1 MTTTRSNPNR
11 KAVRRGPRP
20 SPPMPN
26 LISTKEH
33 RRFCE
38 FADTVRGSRYIG
50 VCYGPAGVGKTLSA
64 HSYARWPEQRPLL
77 EMPHA
82 LADWFHAGA
91 NRPDW
96 HTVLYTPLINTP
108 PGRALTDLT
117 DLTNRHAMVR
127 ARNIDDPKRETN
139 LHGASLY
146 TELVIID
153 ESERLTTRA
162 LEQVR
167 DFYDRSSLGLILIGM
182 PGIEK
187 RLARYP
193 QLYSRIGFVHH
204 YRTLAADELATVLTM
219 AFAHLGLGIPDAIAT
234 EAIAA
239 INRTTAG
246 NFRLVTRLLEQA
258 ERVMKLND
266 GVDRITAEV
275 IDAARDALGI
285 GTS

>member
-1 MTTTRSNPNR
+1 MTTARSNPNR
-11 KAVRRGPRP
+11 KAVRRGPRHT
-20 SPPMPN
+20 PPMPN

-38 FADTVRGSRYIG
+38 FADTVRVSRYIG
-50 VCYGPAGVGKTLSA
+50 LCYGPAGVGKTLSA

-108 PGRALTDLT
+108 PRRALTDLT

-204 YRTLAADELATVLTM
+204 YRTLAADELATVLTVEPG
-219 AFAHLGLGIPDAIAT
+219 APAGGRTAALPAPSLGDGRGHLRPTHAPI
-234 EAIAA
+234 
-239 INRTTAG
+239 AG
-246 NFRLVTRLLEQA
+246 NWTVNGLETGQVKCRHSA
-258 ERVMKLND
+258 GRSC
-266 GVDRITAEV
+266 DRPT
-275 IDAARDALGI
+275 
-285 GTS
+285 

>member
-1 MTTTRSNPNR
+1 
-11 KAVRRGPRP
+11 
-20 SPPMPN
+20 
-26 LISTKEH
+26 
-33 RRFCE
+33 
-38 FADTVRGSRYIG
+38 
-50 VCYGPAGVGKTLSA
+50 
-64 HSYARWPEQRPLL
+64 
-77 EMPHA
+77 
-82 LADWFHAGA
+82 
-91 NRPDW
+91 
-96 HTVLYTPLINTP
+96 
-108 PGRALTDLT
+108 
-117 DLTNRHAMVR
+117 MVR
-127 ARNIDDPKRETN
+127 ARDIDDPKRETN

-204 YRTLAADELATVLTM
+204 YRTLAADELAIVLTT
-219 AFAHLGLGIPDAIAT
+219 AFAHLGLDIPDATAT

-275 IDAARDALGI
+275 IDAARDALVIGI
-285 GTS
+285 G